1 MKRCLSK
8 SSNLHAKEIIKI
20 LTLSHGRRV
29 LMNVL
34 WNIIG
39 LQSAIT
45 HQDIILYARP
55 M

>member
-1 MKRCLSK
+1 M
-8 SSNLHAKEIIKI
+8 ITI
-20 LTLSHGRRV
+20 LTHSHGRRV

-39 LQSAIT
+39 LQSSIT
-45 HQDIILYARP
+45 HQEIILSMRP